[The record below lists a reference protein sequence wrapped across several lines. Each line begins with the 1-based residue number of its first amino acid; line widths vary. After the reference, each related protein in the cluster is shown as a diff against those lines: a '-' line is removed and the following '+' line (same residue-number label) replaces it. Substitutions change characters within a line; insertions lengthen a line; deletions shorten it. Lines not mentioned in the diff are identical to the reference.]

1 MDVILV
7 TGGAGFV
14 GSNTCISLLKKKFKL
29 IVLDS
34 NINSSKISLERVIRI
49 GEDLSL
55 DFKRN
60 LYFVKGDIRDQ
71 ILLRKIFEKS
81 LKDGE
86 PIKAVIH
93 FAGLKSVKESI
104 IYPNIYWDVN
114 FNGSVKLFEC
124 MEEYN
129 CKNIVF
135 SSSAT
140 IYGNTIQ
147 DYVNE
152 NIEIKPIN
160 PYGKTKAAVEN
171 KLKDIFHLS
180 KSWRIANLRYFNPIG
195 AHPSGLLGED
205 PKGIPNN
212 LFPLICK
219 VASGEMKYL
228 SIFGTDWPTFDG
240 TCVRDYIHIED
251 LSDAHAAA
259 LNFLLEN
266 KPQIINLNIG
276 TGKGHSVYQVINHFE
291 IVNKCKISISLS
303 QRRSGDVPILVA
315 DNSLALELLE
325 WRPKY
330 NLEDMCR
337 DGFRWKFF
345 NQKSFESDKKYQ
357 VPNYFS
363 RLE

>member
-7 TGGAGFV
+7 TGGSGFV
-14 GSNTCISLLKKKFKL
+14 GSNTCISLLKNNFKL
-29 IVLDS
+29 IVIDS
-34 NINSSKISLERVIRI
+34 NINSSKISLERVLKI
-49 GEDLSL
+49 GDQLSL
-55 DFKRN
+55 DFKSN
-60 LYFVKGDIRDQ
+60 LFFVKGDIRDQ
-71 ILLRKIFEKS
+71 ILLRKIFDKS
-81 LKDGE
+81 SKDGE

-104 IYPNIYWDVN
+104 IDPHIYWDVN
-114 FNGSVKLFEC
+114 FNGSLKLFEC

-140 IYGNTIQ
+140 IYGNTLK
-147 DYVNE
+147 DNLNE
-152 NIEIKPIN
+152 SLEIKPIN
-160 PYGKTKAAVEN
+160 PYGETKAAVEN
-171 KLKDIFHLS
+171 KLKDIFQLS

-219 VASGEMKYL
+219 VAAGKMQYL

-240 TCVRDYIHIED
+240 TCIRDYIHIED
-251 LSDAHAAA
+251 LSDAHTSA

-266 KPQIINLNIG
+266 KPQFINLNIG
-276 TGKGHSVYQVINHFE
+276 TGKGHSVYQVINDFE
-291 IVNKCKISISLS
+291 RVNKCNIPIFLT

-315 DNSLALELLE
+315 DNSLALELLS

-337 DGFRWKFF
+337 DGWRWNVLNPKG
-345 NQKSFESDKKYQ
+345 FESDMKYK
-357 VPNYFS
+357 VHNYFNH
-363 RLE
+363 L